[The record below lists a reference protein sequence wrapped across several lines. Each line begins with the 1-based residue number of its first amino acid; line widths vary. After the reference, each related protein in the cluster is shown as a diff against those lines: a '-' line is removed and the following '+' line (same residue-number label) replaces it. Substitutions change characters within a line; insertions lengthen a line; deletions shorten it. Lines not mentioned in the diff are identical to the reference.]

1 METPSEDPLVNSRYG
16 VAYTRGLQEGK
27 DKRFLQAVVTL
38 KHYVAYSYEH
48 YDGIDRMAFNAEVSK
63 YDFADTYLPAFRASV
78 VQGKAKGVMCSY
90 NSVNGMPMCANEQ
103 LNTKLLR
110 EALGFDGYITSD
122 SGAIAGIYQQR
133 HYTKSLCE
141 AGRLAILSG
150 TDVNSGSVYKKC
162 LADLVTSGQLPEKA
176 VDDAMRRTLKLR
188 FELGLFDPIDDQPY
202 WHVAP
207 SEVGTAKS
215 KELSLELTR
224 KSIVLLQNHGNI
236 LPLSKGK
243 KLAVI
248 GPHAKAKRALLGN
261 YLGQMCHGDYLEVGC
276 VQTPLEA
283 ITAANGA
290 STTVYAKGSGINDTS
305 TADFDAAEAAARGAD
320 AVVLFLG
327 IDTSIEREAWDREN
341 IDMPNIQMQL
351 LKRVRR
357 AGKPTVVVLFNG
369 GVVGAEELILHTD
382 GVVEAFYPGFF
393 GAQAVS
399 DILFG
404 DAIPSGKLPVT
415 MYPSN
420 YINSVDMKSMSMTKY
435 PGRSYRYYKEVPVF
449 PFGWGLSY
457 TKFTLALDSEKPSDP
472 IVITRDLDQIVTVIV
487 SNDGDL
493 VGDEVVFAFFRP
505 LNVNA
510 TGNAALLNEQ
520 LFDYRRVSLRPTQ
533 YRKLSFRIQ
542 QSTLAMVDDSG
553 NQASFPGFY
562 EVIITN
568 GVHERVTFAI
578 HLVGEHE
585 TLGVFPTDE
594 GYISPPAQP
603 DAEPFSD
610 IRLDAT
616 RAFESAPVRTGE
628 EQEPAVAAAMAVRAT
643 QGLFVNSVAC
653 GTRIRRHGRRAFS
666 QRAGD
671 QRARRSHVEAS
682 VRLRTSQNKS
692 SDEDLEQA
700 RSNASTVLP
709 AAGKVSARSFS
720 QRSTALA
727 ATQLVTSFLVYAAAR
742 ASSRARRRCQSET
755 FPIPN
760 ALAELRSMAEA
771 LTDSYITLTPTA
783 AAADSQHGSHS
794 APASDLLARKWAAAA
809 KRKASMEVLKVHEP
823 APEDDSERDSSRTE
837 TDRSSEIGNDEAPS
851 SEEEEDDAVSTSSKA
866 ESEGENDDEEEQDE
880 EEEEEEQE
888 DAIPTYVCEL
898 HDPKPVLVGE
908 SVAMVAMSDRA
919 DPVQPRGYQPVR
931 SEQRTPTGLVGGPAV
946 PLRDLGGPCAAVVRV
961 LAVQGAGSSDTEPG
975 APVHGRER
983 DAHAVTR
990 CAHVLH
996 RHDLPA
1002 GQARVPPNA
1011 WPQAVQRVRFWPP
1024 QAVRDRAR
1032 VPQAVVAASRQ
1043 LRRDLHAVAQ
1053 EVRRRRPPHGGC
1065 QAHGARRA
1073 ERRPAAG
1080 ERVLRQ
1086 EVQESGLPL
1095 PAHVGGHLAG
1105 QGDDVHLVAEAQVTA
1120 GRPQL
1125 PLHDYERGLG
1135 AVASVYLQQHAQRSV
1150 RALQARPAAER
1161 ERRQRRRHV
1170 HRRGRQLRHPRR
1182 RVELL
1187 DGAQVL
1193 DPKRPISIKCK

>member
-1 METPSEDPLVNSRYG
+1 MQLFLSASLLLLSLGPTTHAASIPRACSDGEHQKFPFCDASLSTSERVEDLLRRLPLDEKVTLLTARASPKGNMSSIGLPEYNWGANCVHGVQSTCGTNCATSFPNPVNLGAIFDPQAVHDMAQVIGWELRALWLEGARENYATGPHLGLDCWSPNININRDPRWGRNMETPSEDPLVNSKYG

-38 KHYVAYSYEH
+38 KHYAAYSYEH
-48 YDGIDRMAFNAEVSK
+48 YDGIDRMAFDAEVSR
-63 YDFADTYLPAFRASV
+63 YDFADTYLPAFRDSV
-78 VQGKAKGVMCSY
+78 VQGKARGVMCSY

-122 SGAIAGIYQQR
+122 SGAIEGIYRQR

-162 LADLVTSGQLPEKA
+162 LAELVTGGQLPEKA

-202 WHVAP
+202 WHVTP
-207 SEVGTAKS
+207 NEVGKAES
-215 KELSLELTR
+215 KQLSLELTR

-236 LPLSKGK
+236 LPLCKGK

-261 YLGQMCHGDYLEVGC
+261 YLGQMCHGVYLEVGC

-283 ITAANGA
+283 ITIANGA
-290 STTVYAKGSGINDTS
+290 SNTVYAKGSGINDTS

-320 AVVLFLG
+320 AVVMFLG

-457 TKFTLALDSEKPSDP
+457 TKFTLALDNEMSRDP
-472 IVITRDLDQIVTVIV
+472 IVVTRDLDQTVTVIV

-578 HLVGEHE
+578 HLVGEYE
-585 TLGVFPTDE
+585 TLNVFPTDE
-594 GYISPPAQP
+594 GYISPLSRSNT
-603 DAEPFSD
+603 EPFSD
-610 IRLDAT
+610 IQLDAA
-616 RAFESAPVRTGE
+616 RAFENVPVRPRE
-628 EQEPAVAAAMAVRAT
+628 EQQSAVAIAMA
-643 QGLFVNSVAC
+643 F
-653 GTRIRRHGRRAFS
+653 
-666 QRAGD
+666 D
-671 QRARRSHVEAS
+671 
-682 VRLRTSQNKS
+682 
-692 SDEDLEQA
+692 
-700 RSNASTVLP
+700 
-709 AAGKVSARSFS
+709 
-720 QRSTALA
+720 
-727 ATQLVTSFLVYAAAR
+727 
-742 ASSRARRRCQSET
+742 
-755 FPIPN
+755 
-760 ALAELRSMAEA
+760 
-771 LTDSYITLTPTA
+771 
-783 AAADSQHGSHS
+783 
-794 APASDLLARKWAAAA
+794 
-809 KRKASMEVLKVHEP
+809 
-823 APEDDSERDSSRTE
+823 
-837 TDRSSEIGNDEAPS
+837 
-851 SEEEEDDAVSTSSKA
+851 
-866 ESEGENDDEEEQDE
+866 
-880 EEEEEEQE
+880 
-888 DAIPTYVCEL
+888 
-898 HDPKPVLVGE
+898 
-908 SVAMVAMSDRA
+908 
-919 DPVQPRGYQPVR
+919 
-931 SEQRTPTGLVGGPAV
+931 
-946 PLRDLGGPCAAVVRV
+946 
-961 LAVQGAGSSDTEPG
+961 
-975 APVHGRER
+975 
-983 DAHAVTR
+983 
-990 CAHVLH
+990 
-996 RHDLPA
+996 
-1002 GQARVPPNA
+1002 
-1011 WPQAVQRVRFWPP
+1011 
-1024 QAVRDRAR
+1024 
-1032 VPQAVVAASRQ
+1032 
-1043 LRRDLHAVAQ
+1043 
-1053 EVRRRRPPHGGC
+1053 
-1065 QAHGARRA
+1065 
-1073 ERRPAAG
+1073 
-1080 ERVLRQ
+1080 
-1086 EVQESGLPL
+1086 
-1095 PAHVGGHLAG
+1095 
-1105 QGDDVHLVAEAQVTA
+1105 
-1120 GRPQL
+1120 
-1125 PLHDYERGLG
+1125 
-1135 AVASVYLQQHAQRSV
+1135 
-1150 RALQARPAAER
+1150 
-1161 ERRQRRRHV
+1161 
-1170 HRRGRQLRHPRR
+1170 
-1182 RVELL
+1182 
-1187 DGAQVL
+1187 
-1193 DPKRPISIKCK
+1193 

>member
-1 METPSEDPLVNSRYG
+1 MQLFLSASLLLLSLGPTTHAASIPRACSDGEHQKFPFCDASLYTSERVEDLLRRLPLDEKVTLLTARASPKGNMSSIGLPEYNWGANCVHGVQSTCGTNCATSFPNPVNLGAIFDPQAVHDMAQVIGWELRALWLEGARENYATGPHLGLDCWSPNININRDPRWGRNMETPSEDPLVNSKYG

-38 KHYVAYSYEH
+38 KHYAAYSYEH
-48 YDGIDRMAFNAEVSK
+48 YDGIDRMAFDAEVSR
-63 YDFADTYLPAFRASV
+63 YDFADTYLPAFRDSV
-78 VQGKAKGVMCSY
+78 VQGKARGVMCSY

-122 SGAIAGIYQQR
+122 SGAIEGIYRQR

-162 LADLVTSGQLPEKA
+162 LAELVTSGQLPEKA

-202 WHVAP
+202 WHVTP
-207 SEVGTAKS
+207 NEVGKAES
-215 KELSLELTR
+215 KQLSLELTR

-236 LPLSKGK
+236 LPLCKGK

-283 ITAANGA
+283 ITIANGA
-290 STTVYAKGSGINDTS
+290 SNTVYAKGSGINDTS

-320 AVVLFLG
+320 AVVMFLG

-457 TKFTLALDSEKPSDP
+457 TKFTLALDNEMPSDP
-472 IVITRDLDQIVTVIV
+472 IVVTRDLDQTVTVIV

-578 HLVGEHE
+578 HLVGEYE
-585 TLGVFPTDE
+585 TLNVFPTDE
-594 GYISPPAQP
+594 GYISPLSRSNT
-603 DAEPFSD
+603 EPFSD
-610 IRLDAT
+610 IQLDAA
-616 RAFESAPVRTGE
+616 RAFENVPVRPRE
-628 EQEPAVAAAMAVRAT
+628 EQQSAIAMA
-643 QGLFVNSVAC
+643 F
-653 GTRIRRHGRRAFS
+653 
-666 QRAGD
+666 D
-671 QRARRSHVEAS
+671 
-682 VRLRTSQNKS
+682 
-692 SDEDLEQA
+692 
-700 RSNASTVLP
+700 
-709 AAGKVSARSFS
+709 
-720 QRSTALA
+720 
-727 ATQLVTSFLVYAAAR
+727 
-742 ASSRARRRCQSET
+742 
-755 FPIPN
+755 
-760 ALAELRSMAEA
+760 
-771 LTDSYITLTPTA
+771 
-783 AAADSQHGSHS
+783 
-794 APASDLLARKWAAAA
+794 
-809 KRKASMEVLKVHEP
+809 
-823 APEDDSERDSSRTE
+823 
-837 TDRSSEIGNDEAPS
+837 
-851 SEEEEDDAVSTSSKA
+851 
-866 ESEGENDDEEEQDE
+866 
-880 EEEEEEQE
+880 
-888 DAIPTYVCEL
+888 
-898 HDPKPVLVGE
+898 
-908 SVAMVAMSDRA
+908 
-919 DPVQPRGYQPVR
+919 
-931 SEQRTPTGLVGGPAV
+931 
-946 PLRDLGGPCAAVVRV
+946 
-961 LAVQGAGSSDTEPG
+961 
-975 APVHGRER
+975 
-983 DAHAVTR
+983 
-990 CAHVLH
+990 
-996 RHDLPA
+996 
-1002 GQARVPPNA
+1002 
-1011 WPQAVQRVRFWPP
+1011 
-1024 QAVRDRAR
+1024 
-1032 VPQAVVAASRQ
+1032 
-1043 LRRDLHAVAQ
+1043 
-1053 EVRRRRPPHGGC
+1053 
-1065 QAHGARRA
+1065 
-1073 ERRPAAG
+1073 
-1080 ERVLRQ
+1080 
-1086 EVQESGLPL
+1086 
-1095 PAHVGGHLAG
+1095 
-1105 QGDDVHLVAEAQVTA
+1105 
-1120 GRPQL
+1120 
-1125 PLHDYERGLG
+1125 
-1135 AVASVYLQQHAQRSV
+1135 
-1150 RALQARPAAER
+1150 
-1161 ERRQRRRHV
+1161 
-1170 HRRGRQLRHPRR
+1170 
-1182 RVELL
+1182 
-1187 DGAQVL
+1187 
-1193 DPKRPISIKCK
+1193 